1 MPPKRKAIGR
11 STPQAR
17 KKKALRASETDEQ
30 REARLETIRVR
41 TAQSRSSETDE
52 QREARLETIRI
63 RTAQARSSETDE
75 QREAR
80 LETARVRNA
89 QAFSSETLQQRDA
102 RLETVRVRIARSRR
116 TPNAYLDLAAFRY
129 DAIYNYSQVLLL
141 EKWINY
147 ACIAVPSNLRMKH

>member
-80 LETARVRNA
+80 LET
-89 QAFSSETLQQRDA
+89 
-102 RLETVRVRIARSRR
+102 VRVRIARSRR
-116 TPNAYLDLAAFRY
+116 TPNAYLNLAAFRY

-147 ACIAVPSNLRMKH
+147 ACIAVPSNLRDRKHV